1 MIKTYAQETLTASKW
16 FYRSLKKGD
25 WLWLIIAV
33 IIASATVT
41 VVKQLGE
48 TIQQSMLR
56 KAADSMGADFVI
68 QSSRPID
75 TQWQQKA
82 KQLGLK
88 TSQEISIVT
97 MALTAN
103 PKSSE
108 QQFQLVQLQGISS
121 SQPLRGSYNPNQLLP
136 FSDLGSDTIWVE
148 PKLVSLMKLTADS
161 QLTLGNKK
169 FKLAG
174 SIESPQLINPMA
186 NFAPKIWIDIHQL
199 KSLKLI
205 GPGSRVSYQLS
216 VAGKSQLIKA
226 FSQLVEKNKL
236 GHWQFISAQAPSED
250 LGNSLDTAWLFLD
263 LSALSAVLVAGM
275 SILIASRF
283 YLTRWQNSMAL
294 MRAFGAGNAKMTRL
308 FALQLTWI
316 ALFSSLIG
324 VALGYLIT
332 LFITPYLSDY
342 FTPLIIAS
350 PFSAMLIGFFSGL
363 LVLWTFAWQA
373 FQTALKTSP
382 LQILKSVPRQTS
394 YLHWFVSFSLLLVLI
409 SLMLEIDSLLWI
421 LLGIVIISLTL
432 FLASVLLL
440 KMLFL
445 LQNHSRGWFK
455 IALSNLTKE
464 PGLVKI
470 QMVSVGMVLFVLILM
485 TFVRQDLLQNW
496 QATLP
501 GNTPNTFVMNIQPD
515 QKPAVDK
522 ILGNIDNI
530 TNVPVVRGR
539 LIKINNQAITIEQQ
553 TEEKARRLL
562 QREANIAVISEIPQ
576 HNQITEAS
584 SAPLRFPKV
593 SVEQGIAELFNIK
606 LGDILDFNIAGQALR
621 YQVSSIRKVSWQSFQ
636 LNFFFIIEPVTSI
649 NLPISYLSN
658 FYLKEAQSNAD
669 SNSAANLS
677 RQLSLQTP
685 GVLLIDVKK
694 ILLQIQEIMAQ
705 ASWAVS
711 ALYLFT
717 LLASIGV
724 LFTATLASQQSRI
737 QSWLLLRTLG
747 AQNKEIIKIGLT
759 EFLFLGGLAGI
770 LAASFAQIAS
780 LLISHYLLK
789 TDPSLTPSLWLMSI
803 LIGSSLFLLIGL
815 ITQWSY
821 LQKSPQQLKLYLNSI

>member
-1 MIKTYAQETLTASKW
+1 MKTFFREAVTASKW
-16 FYRSLKKGD
+16 FYRSFKKGD

-75 TQWQQKA
+75 VQWQQKA
-82 KQLGLK
+82 EQLGLQ
-88 TSQEISIVT
+88 TSQSISIVT
-97 MALTAN
+97 MALTASQ
-103 PKSSE
+103 KSEE
-108 QQFQLVQLQGISS
+108 QQFQLVQLQGISNS
-121 SQPLRGSYNPNQLLP
+121 KPLRGNYTANELLP
-136 FSDLGSDTIWVE
+136 FSNLTEDTVWVE
-148 PKLVSLMKLTADS
+148 PKLVPIMKLSANS
-161 QLTLGNKK
+161 QLILGTKT

-186 NFAPKIWIDIHQL
+186 NFAPKIWMDIHQL
-199 KSLKLI
+199 NAIELI
-205 GPGSRVSYQLS
+205 GPGSRVSYKLS
-216 VAGKSQLIKA
+216 VAGTNQQIKI
-226 FSQLVEKNKL
+226 FSQQVEKGKL
-236 GHWQFISAQAPSED
+236 PHWQLISAQAPSED

-283 YLTRWQNSMAL
+283 YLTRWQDSMAL
-294 MRAFGAGNAKMTRL
+294 MRAFGAGNAKMVRL

-316 ALFSSLIG
+316 AFFGSLIG
-324 VALGYLIT
+324 VILGYLIS
-332 LFITPYLSDY
+332 LLIVPYLSNY

-373 FQTALKTSP
+373 FQTAIKTP
-382 LQILKSVPRQTS
+382 PIQILKSVPKQGS
-394 YLHWFVSFSLLLVLI
+394 YIHWFVSFTLLLVLI
-409 SLMLEIDSLLWI
+409 SLMLDIDSLLWI
-421 LLGIVIISLTL
+421 LIGIVIISLTL
-432 FLASVLLL
+432 FLASILLL
-440 KMLFL
+440 KFLFV
-445 LQNHSRGWFK
+445 LQNYSRGWFK

-470 QMVSVGMVLFVLILM
+470 QLVSVGMVLFVLMLM

-501 GNTPNTFVMNIQPD
+501 KNTPNTFVMNIQPE
-515 QKPAVDK
+515 QKPIVDK
-522 ILGNIDNI
+522 ILINIDNL
-530 TNVPVVRGR
+530 TNAPMVRGR
-539 LIKINNQAITIEQQ
+539 LIKINHQILTAEQQ
-553 TEEKARRLL
+553 TDDRARRLL
-562 QREANIAVISEIPQ
+562 QREANIAVMSKIPP
-576 HNQITEAS
+576 HNQIIKKIS
-584 SAPLRFPKV
+584 SPSNLPKV
-593 SVEQGIAELFNIK
+593 SVEEGIAELFNIK
-606 LGDILDFNIAGQALR
+606 LGDILDFNIAGQTLP

-636 LNFFFIIEPVTSI
+636 LNFFFIIEPVESR

-658 FYLKEAQSNAD
+658 FYLAESKSG
-669 SNSAANLS
+669 SKSATDLS
-677 RQLSLQTP
+677 RQLNLQTP

-694 ILLQIQEIMAQ
+694 ILLQIQDIMAQ

-717 LLASIGV
+717 LFASIGV

-747 AQNKEIIKIGLT
+747 AKNKEIIKIGLT
-759 EFLFLGGLAGI
+759 EFIFLGGLAGI

-780 LLISHYLLK
+780 LLISQYLLK
-789 TDPSLTPSLWLMSI
+789 IEPSLTPSLWLISI
-803 LIGSSLFLLIGL
+803 LVGSLLFLLIGL

-821 LQKSPQQLKLYLNSI
+821 LQKSPQQLKLYLSNT